1 MGYTGNSINYHF
13 AFKTSMF
20 GTQNNLSPNVK
31 ALAGGT
37 NIA

>member
-13 AFKTSMF
+13 AFNISMF

-31 ALAGGT
+31 ALAAGT